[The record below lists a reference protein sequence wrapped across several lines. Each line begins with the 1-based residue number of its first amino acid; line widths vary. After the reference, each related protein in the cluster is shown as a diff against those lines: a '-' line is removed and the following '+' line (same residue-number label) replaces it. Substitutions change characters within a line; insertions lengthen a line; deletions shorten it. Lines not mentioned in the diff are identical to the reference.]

1 MSQPAMRWMSRV
13 VRDVVEGEGA
23 HDEVEAIGRER
34 RLLDRL
40 VHVGQARMAPLGP
53 GQPEHPLG
61 DVDADHLGGAPLRE
75 MVRELAGAA
84 PEIKNAASRD
94 VGEEGREAR
103 ILERLRPA

>member
-61 DVDADHLGGAPLRE
+61 DIDADHLGGTALCQ
-75 MVRELAGAA
+75 MVSELARTA
-84 PEIKNAASRD
+84 PEVEDATS
-94 VGEEGREAR
+94 
-103 ILERLRPA
+103 